1 MATSEGIPSSIDI
14 EFLEL
19 NDNPYLF
26 WDWESY
32 QNMQNQNNMA
42 IAFAN
47 VIKNNAMQQQ
57 PTTNIENEVGKEIPS
72 KP

>member
-1 MATSEGIPSSIDI
+1 
-14 EFLEL
+14 
-19 NDNPYLF
+19 
-26 WDWESY
+26 
-32 QNMQNQNNMA
+32 MA

>member
-1 MATSEGIPSSIDI
+1 MRIHKKMEQLKKEIDLGIWDT
-14 EFLEL
+14 
-19 NDNPYLF
+19 YLF